1 MHCLSDCK
9 RVTFIVLNIKHIK
22 WCEPISQRYPIRGCR
37 HRQELDILQRSGS
50 SLSQRFGPI
59 LRYDLPA
66 SLVVFLVALPL
77 SLGIA
82 IASGAPALAGL
93 IAAVVGGIVAG
104 AVGGSPL
111 QVSGP
116 AAGLTVV
123 VAGLV
128 GQFGWK
134 VTCAITVAA
143 GFLQVFFGLSRVAR
157 AALAISPVVVHAM
170 LAGIGLTIALQQVHV
185 LLGGESQ
192 SSAWANV
199 VELPAQVLGAHGSGV
214 VLGVLVIT
222 ILAGWRWVPGRLGK
236 VPGPLVAIVA
246 ATLAA
251 IVFSFDVDRVTLDG
265 SLLDAI
271 ALPGLPEGNW
281 GAFVTGV
288 LTVALIASVESL
300 LSAVSVDRMQ
310 NGPRT
315 NFDRELIGQGTAN
328 IASGTLGGL
337 PVTGVIVRSSTN
349 VAAGARTRASGI
361 MHGVWVLAFA
371 LPFAGMAEQIP
382 MAALAGLLIVIG
394 IQLVKRAH
402 IQTARR
408 TGDIAVYAVTIVGV
422 VFLNLLEGVLIGL
435 ALSIALTAWR
445 VVRTRILA
453 EPTEEGLGDGTW
465 RIVIEGSC
473 SFLSLPRLT
482 SVLASVPPG
491 TKATVELSVDFIDH
505 AAREAIDD
513 WRRQHRAAGGTVD
526 IRQLG
531 SVEMDSA
538 LDGPPVRDIQAV
550 DVRAGLMPWSAW
562 QGTRAKDGEHEVEPS
577 SVHNGMAIYQ
587 RRTAPHLRPHL
598 EKLAHA
604 QRPETLFITCT
615 DSRIVPNV
623 ITSSGPGDLFTVR
636 NVGNLVP
643 ADQRDSSTE
652 AAIAF
657 AVEKLDVSSI
667 VVCGH
672 SSCGAMNALL
682 SAKAPRTKGEEHLS
696 NWLANGHPA
705 LEAFDFG
712 AHPVARAA
720 ASAGFAPVDQL
731 SMVNVALQVETL
743 TGHPLI
749 AEPHRRGSLDVF
761 GVFYDISS
769 AVVLR
774 ISPTAI
780 DSFEMA
786 ATNA

>member
-1 MHCLSDCK
+1 MKLS
-9 RVTFIVLNIKHIK
+9 
-22 WCEPISQRYPIRGCR
+22 E
-37 HRQELDILQRSGS
+37 S
-50 SLSQRFGPI
+50 SLSPRIGPI

-104 AVGGSPL
+104 ALGGSPL

-116 AAGLTVV
+116 AAGLTVI
-123 VAGLV
+123 VAGLI
-128 GQFGWK
+128 GEFGWK

-143 GFLQVFFGLSRVAR
+143 GVLQVLFGMSKVAR

-185 LLGGESQ
+185 LLGGESE

-199 VELPAQVLGAHGSGV
+199 TELPEQVLGAHGPGV
-214 VLGVLVIT
+214 FLGVLVIA
-222 ILAGWRWVPGRLGK
+222 ILVGWKWVPGRLGK

-246 ATLAA
+246 ATVVAVA
-251 IVFSFDVDRVTLDG
+251 FRFDVDRVTLDG

-271 ALPGLPEGNW
+271 ALPSLPDGKW
-281 GAFVTGV
+281 GAFAVGV

-349 VAAGARTRASGI
+349 VAAGARTRASAI
-361 MHGVWVLAFA
+361 MHGVWVLVFA
-371 LPFAGMAEQIP
+371 LPFAGLAEQIP

-394 IQLVKRAH
+394 IQLVKRVH
-402 IQTARR
+402 IETARR
-408 TGDIAVYAVTIVGV
+408 TGDIAVYLVTVLGV

-435 ALSIALTAWR
+435 ALSIVLTVWR
-445 VVRTRILA
+445 VVRTRIVA
-453 EPTEEGLGDGTW
+453 TPVDEGDEGTW

-482 SVLASVPPG
+482 SVLASVPHG
-491 TKATVELSVDFIDH
+491 SKVTVDLSVDFIDH
-505 AAREAIDD
+505 AAHGAIAD
-513 WRRQHRAAGGTVD
+513 WRRQHEASGGAVHICQHGT
-526 IRQLG
+526 
-531 SVEMDSA
+531 VEMDSA
-538 LDGPPVRDIQAV
+538 LDGPPVRDIQ
-550 DVRAGLMPWSAW
+550 
-562 QGTRAKDGEHEVEPS
+562 TRPAPSVE
-577 SVHNGMAIYQ
+577 
-587 RRTAPHLRPHL
+587 T
-598 EKLAHA
+598 LAHA
-604 QRPETLFITCT
+604 QRPDTLFITCT
-615 DSRIVPNV
+615 DSRITPDL
-623 ITSSGPGDLFTVR
+623 ITGSGPGDLFTVR

-643 ADQRDSSTE
+643 EHQTDASTE
-652 AAIAF
+652 AALAF
-657 AVEKLDVSSI
+657 AVEKMGVSSI

-672 SSCGAMNALL
+672 SSCGAMHALL
-682 SAKAPRTKGEEHLS
+682 SAKEPRSQGERHMS
-696 NWLANGHPA
+696 RWLANGRGA
-705 LEAFDFG
+705 VSAFDDG

-720 ASAGFAPVDQL
+720 AEAGFGPVDQL
-731 SMVNVALQVETL
+731 SFVNVALQVAAL
-743 TGHPLI
+743 TRHPLI
-749 AEPHRRGSLDVF
+749 EEGYRRGEVEVYGL
-761 GVFYDISS
+761 FYDVSN
-769 AVVLR
+769 AAVLR
-774 ISPTAI
+774 VTPTSV
-780 DSFEMA
+780 DSLELVSGSV
-786 ATNA
+786 

>member
-1 MHCLSDCK
+1 
-9 RVTFIVLNIKHIK
+9 
-22 WCEPISQRYPIRGCR
+22 
-37 HRQELDILQRSGS
+37 
-50 SLSQRFGPI
+50 
-59 LRYDLPA
+59 
-66 SLVVFLVALPL
+66 VVFLVALPL

-123 VAGLV
+123 VASLV

-134 VTCAITVAA
+134 VTCAITVTA
-143 GFLQVFFGLSRVAR
+143 GVLQVLFGLSKVAR

-192 SSAWANV
+192 SSALGNV
-199 VELPAQVLGAHGSGV
+199 VELPAQVLGAHGPGV
-214 VLGVLVIT
+214 ILGVLVIA

-246 ATLAA
+246 STVAA

-271 ALPGLPEGNW
+271 ALPSLPEGNW
-281 GAFVTGV
+281 GAFATGV

-328 IASGTLGGL
+328 MVSGTLGGL

-371 LPFAGMAEQIP
+371 LPFAGLAERIP

-408 TGDIAVYAVTIVGV
+408 TGDIAVYAVTVVGV

-445 VVRTRILA
+445 VIRTRILA

-505 AAREAIDD
+505 AAHEAIDD
-513 WRRQHRAAGGTVD
+513 WRRQHCAAGGTVN

-550 DVRAGLMPWSAW
+550 DVRTGVMPWSTW
-562 QGTRAKDGEHEVEPS
+562 QGTGANGEGHEVDSS
-577 SVHNGMAIYQ
+577 SVHNGLAIYQ
-587 RRTAPHLRPHL
+587 RRTAPQLRPHL
-598 EKLAHA
+598 EKLANA

-643 ADQRDSSTE
+643 AGQQDASTE

-682 SAKAPRTKGEEHLS
+682 SAKAPRSQGEQHLS
-696 NWLANGHPA
+696 NWLANGRPA
-705 LEAFDFG
+705 VEAFDFG

-720 ASAGFAPVDQL
+720 ADAGFAPVDQL

-743 TGHPLI
+743 VGHPLVEKRHL
-749 AEPHRRGSLDVF
+749 AGELDVF
-761 GVFYDISS
+761 GLFYDIAS
-769 AVVLR
+769 ATVLR
-774 ISPTAI
+774 IRPTAI
-780 DSFEMA
+780 DSLA
-786 ATNA
+786 LSATPT

>member
-1 MHCLSDCK
+1 M
-9 RVTFIVLNIKHIK
+9 
-22 WCEPISQRYPIRGCR
+22 
-37 HRQELDILQRSGS
+37 
-50 SLSQRFGPI
+50 

-82 IASGAPALAGL
+82 IASGAPPLAGL

-104 AVGGSPL
+104 ALGGSPL

-123 VAGLV
+123 VASLV
-128 GQFGWK
+128 AEFGWK

-143 GFLQVFFGLSRVAR
+143 GVLQVLFGLSRIAR

-170 LAGIGLTIALQQVHV
+170 LAGIGLTIALQQAHV

-192 SSAWANV
+192 STAWRNV
-199 VELPAQVLGAHGSGV
+199 VQLPEQIVGAHGSGV
-214 VLGVLVIT
+214 VLGGLVIA
-222 ILAGWRWVPGRLGK
+222 ILACWRWVPGRLGK

-246 ATLAA
+246 ATTVAMVCSLN
-251 IVFSFDVDRVTLDG
+251 VERVKLDG

-271 ALPGLPEGNW
+271 ALPSLPEGNW
-281 GAFVTGV
+281 GAFATGV

-310 NGPRT
+310 SGPRT

-328 IASGTLGGL
+328 VVSGTLGGL

-349 VAAGARTRASGI
+349 VSAGARTRASGI
-361 MHGVWVLAFA
+361 MHGVWVLIFA
-371 LPFAGMAEQIP
+371 LPFAGLAEQIP

-394 IQLVKRAH
+394 FQLVKRAH
-402 IQTARR
+402 IETARR
-408 TGDIAVYAVTIVGV
+408 TGDIAVYVVTILGV

-445 VVRTRILA
+445 VVRTRIMA
-453 EPTEEGLGDGTW
+453 EPIEEGGAEDTW
-465 RIVIEGSC
+465 RVVIEGSC
-473 SFLSLPRLT
+473 SFLSLPQLT
-482 SVLASVPPG
+482 KVLASVPPG

-505 AAREAIDD
+505 AAHEAIED
-513 WRRQHRAAGGTVD
+513 WRRQHCAAGGTVD

-531 SVEMDSA
+531 SVEMASA
-538 LDGPPVRDIQAV
+538 LDGPPVRDIAAI
-550 DVRAGLMPWSAW
+550 DVRSGVVPWSSW
-562 QGTRAKDGEHEVEPS
+562 QSVDSNGERPRGDSPAVLDGLAS
-577 SVHNGMAIYQ
+577 YQ
-587 RRTAPHLRPHL
+587 RRTAPHMRPHL
-598 EKLAHA
+598 EKLANA

-643 ADQRDSSTE
+643 ADHEDASIE

-657 AVEKLDVSSI
+657 AVEKLAVSSI

-672 SSCGAMNALL
+672 SSCGAMNALMGGNP
-682 SAKAPRTKGEEHLS
+682 PRSPGEHHLS
-696 NWLANGHPA
+696 TWLAHGQPA
-705 LEAFDFG
+705 LEAFDDG
-712 AHPVARAA
+712 RHPVARAA
-720 ASAGFAPVDQL
+720 AEADFGRVDQL

-743 TGHPLI
+743 TRHPLV
-749 AEPHRRGSLDVF
+749 AGAHREGALDVI
-761 GVFYDISS
+761 GVFYDIPR
-769 AVVLR
+769 AEVLR
-774 ISPTAI
+774 ITPTAI
-780 DSFEMA
+780 DSFAVA
-786 ATNA
+786 AGTT